1 MRKYNN
7 RTKKTII
14 IIAIVFVI
22 FIIIFSWFLKKSYDV
37 ATTAYKVSSGSILF
51 DENQNMIATTSEA
64 TIKMKWG
71 GNYYLVYE
79 DRNYNLGKN
88 TAVYNSNNGDI
99 SLYGKIYEVE
109 KSGDVKVIK
118 NENKIESSV
127 KSRFYKLADRK
138 YLIIDRTIEAVNTSL
153 VTSNYLMINLDKS
166 GNATLLNNKVSSK
179 TIVPTKIKTSSYIFD
194 IANET
199 INFGQEDIDLKKII
213 KSTNEYDEDKY
224 DLNAE
229 KKEEDENNYGSG
241 TGTGSNTGG
250 ETNGT
255 GTNSGLNG
263 TDGKNSNGSNNSTN
277 PNNNTTGLTGI
288 NGNGTTQGSS
298 SNYNNYYD
306 NQVSDQAVEEI
317 IKATKNTSVIR
328 VTPNIDSISVD
339 YVIYDP
345 NSEYKSVYVEVE
357 NTNTNQKNII
367 YLSKSN
373 TNIKINDLTPNVYY
387 NLTFKYTYTE
397 NSQTKEY
404 KFDEFGTYTEI
415 PKMAIS
421 AEKISNNKLYYKILL
436 DNNYTIT
443 GGTLNLLLDGQI
455 VSTTSVPTKGNVN
468 QISGTDCYFDL
479 NDIKRNENSDNI
491 LTIRLVA
498 ISFNTYTVKPNL
510 SYKFKY

>member
-1 MRKYNN
+1 M
-7 RTKKTII
+7 KKTII

-22 FIIIFSWFLKKSYDV
+22 FIIVFSWFLKKSFDV
-37 ATTAYKVSSGSILF
+37 ANTAYKVSSGSILF
-51 DENQNMIATTSEA
+51 DANQNMIATTSEA
-64 TIKMKWG
+64 TIKIKWG

-79 DRNYNLGKN
+79 DQNYNLGKN
-88 TAVYNSNNGDI
+88 TAVYNTNNGDI
-99 SLYGKIYEVE
+99 ALYGKIYEVE
-109 KSGDVKVIK
+109 KTGDVKVIK
-118 NENKIESSV
+118 NETKIESSV

-153 VTSNYLMINLDKS
+153 ITSNYLMINLDKS

-229 KKEEDENNYGSG
+229 NNQEEENQTG
-241 TGTGSNTGG
+241 TGTGDGAGSNNGNQTTTPS
-250 ETNGT
+250 TNSKENGTNATNSNSMGNITNNTSGLT
-255 GTNSGLNG
+255 GTNS
-263 TDGKNSNGSNNSTN
+263 
-277 PNNNTTGLTGI
+277 
-288 NGNGTTQGSS
+288 NGTTQGNG

-306 NQVSDQAVEEI
+306 SQVSDEAVEEI
-317 IKATKNTSVIR
+317 IKATRNTSVIR

-345 NSEYKSVYVEVE
+345 DSEYKSVYIEVE

-367 YLSKSN
+367 YLSKSS

-397 NSQTKEY
+397 NNQTKEY
-404 KFDEFGTYTEI
+404 QFDEFGTYTEI
-415 PKMAIS
+415 PKMSIS
-421 AEKISNNKLYYKILL
+421 AEKISNNKLYYKIFL

-443 GGTLNLLLDGQI
+443 GGSLNLLLDGQI
-455 VSTTSVPTKGNVN
+455 VSTTSIPTKGNVN

-479 NDIKRNENSDNI
+479 TGIKKNENSDNI
-491 LTIRLVA
+491 LTIKLVA
-498 ISFNTYTVKPNL
+498 ISFNTYTVQPDL